1 MDVQRFLCFRMA
13 GGADPQFIVSR
24 PEPGIAY
31 DAFRCGRPCLFEA
44 VQLVF
49 IQALHVLVDG
59 ALRQEAE
66 RQVVLMCCQADF
78 MGKGHGLL
86 QDVAIVSWH
95 YGQVVD
101 QQGRKVR
108 REQAALLKFLQWEEC
123 DPLRVAHIHQPAV
136 GEQPAAVYHGGPGRA
151 AFQFERPGLIFSGRK
166 QGNACIPQHQQP
178 GAVHRMD
185 GITIVAGKAS
195 VCLGEALQRL
205 IFFIEQVK
213 SGSQGADIDF
223 VVEHQDLA
231 QVPPAVMCVQPY
243 GLPVLRVFQWKI
255 SESSRPHQIHG
266 SIFVNVEPFAIPV
279 FGDALKAVV
288 VDVQAE
294 NAFA

>member
-1 MDVQRFLCFRMA
+1 MHRAIRPTRWHRGGCDVDVQRFLCFRMA

-166 QGNACIPQHQQP
+166 T
-178 GAVHRMD
+178 R
-185 GITIVAGKAS
+185 K
-195 VCLGEALQRL
+195 CL
-205 IFFIEQVK
+205 
-213 SGSQGADIDF
+213 
-223 VVEHQDLA
+223 H
-231 QVPPAVMCVQPY
+231 PPAPAAWCCPPDGRHNNSCWE
-243 GLPVLRVFQWKI
+243 GLRLSW
-255 SESSRPHQIHG
+255 G
-266 SIFVNVEPFAIPV
+266 SIAASHLFY
-279 FGDALKAVV
+279 
-288 VDVQAE
+288 
-294 NAFA
+294 